1 MNIVI
6 KCFQNMNFLAK
17 NIIKTFSYYLHN
29 FLIIIKKYSDNF
41 PEIISMIFRKCY
53 YAVWAICHIG
63 CIT

>member
-1 MNIVI
+1 
-6 KCFQNMNFLAK
+6 MNFLAK